1 MDENSQAPSPA
12 DLAGEVGA
20 LVAGL
25 GVLTIQLFPFAMP
38 LIVLVIG
45 PLAVL
50 ALAGLLLAL
59 PILLPLWLVRR
70 VMPALRRGPS
80 PCRSA
85 TTAVASSRSET
96 ATALAPDKRGDVG
109 CHKLDLAGLVSERP
123 EVHAPAAGL
132 PVARQQLSTMRRGAH
147 TDPPTQLFRVSAQ

>member
-12 DLAGEVGA
+12 GLAGEAGA

-25 GVLTIQLFPFAMP
+25 GILTIQLFPFALP

-70 VMPALRRGPS
+70 VMPALRRAP
-80 PCRSA
+80 RA
-85 TTAVASSRSET
+85 TR
-96 ATALAPDKRGDVG
+96 LAPGTGPV
-109 CHKLDLAGLVSERP
+109 LPSAGHPSFL
-123 EVHAPAAGL
+123 
-132 PVARQQLSTMRRGAH
+132 RR
-147 TDPPTQLFRVSAQ
+147 